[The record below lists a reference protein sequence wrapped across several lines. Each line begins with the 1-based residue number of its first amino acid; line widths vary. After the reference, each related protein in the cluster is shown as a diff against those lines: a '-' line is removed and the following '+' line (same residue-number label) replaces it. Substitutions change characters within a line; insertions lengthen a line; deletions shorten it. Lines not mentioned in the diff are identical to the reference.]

1 MGIAMIKAAVAGMV
15 LIGATSS
22 SFAQEYCDQVRQGI
36 AQYGY
41 KAARQYAVEHYTSEQ
56 VKAADA
62 CVVKLKLRHE
72 ASVE

>member
-1 MGIAMIKAAVAGMV
+1 MTMTRIAAAAMV

-41 KAARQYAVEHYTSEQ
+41 KAARQYAVQHYTPEQ

>member
-1 MGIAMIKAAVAGMV
+1 MLKIAAAAMV
-15 LIGATSS
+15 LVGAMSS

-36 AQYGY
+36 AKYGY
-41 KAARQYAVEHYTSEQ
+41 KAARQYAIEHYTPEQ
-56 VKAADA
+56 VEAADA